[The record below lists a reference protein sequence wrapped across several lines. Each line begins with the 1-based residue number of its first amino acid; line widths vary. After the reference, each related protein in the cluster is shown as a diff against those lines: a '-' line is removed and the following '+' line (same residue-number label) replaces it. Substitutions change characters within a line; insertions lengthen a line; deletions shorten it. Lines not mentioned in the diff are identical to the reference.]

1 MRGSR
6 AKPKWLRE
14 NEALDR
20 RMVSAFSK
28 KDLAGVLSCFADS
41 PDLIVVL
48 WGTEMHGPG
57 ELGQALES
65 LFSRCTAVKLT
76 IDRISR
82 ILSGGV
88 VMAIGRATCMMASNG
103 STDVVGEVWTDVR
116 RRVNGRWV
124 YIIDHS
130 ELLPGI

>member
-20 RMVSAFSK
+20 RMMSAFSR
-28 KDLAGVLSCFADS
+28 KDLAGVLNCFADS

-48 WGTEMHGPG
+48 WGTEMHGPE
-57 ELGQALES
+57 ELRQALES
-65 LFSRCTAVKLT
+65 LFTRYSTLELT
-76 IDRISR
+76 IDRIER

-88 VMAIGRATCMMASNG
+88 VMAIGRATCTMGSNG
-103 STDVVGEVWTDVR
+103 STNVVGEVWTDVR

-130 ELLPGI
+130 EMLPGI

>member
-103 STDVVGEVWTDVR
+103 NTDVVGEVWTDVR